1 MSLTRQTLHVTKHN
15 GGGYIYTLRY
25 SFLFRVVWIAIALI
39 ALMAV
44 TICTYQGTENL
55 IASLSQLLVGGN

>member
-1 MSLTRQTLHVTKHN
+1 MNLRRQMSNLTKELP
-15 GGGYIYTLRY
+15 GGYTHTLRH
-25 SFLFRVVWIAIALI
+25 SFLFRVAWMVIALI

-55 IASLSQLLVGGN
+55 IGWVSQLGI

>member
-1 MSLTRQTLHVTKHN
+1 MSLTHQRSNLTN
-15 GGGYIYTLRY
+15 EDREGYTLRH
-25 SFLFRVVWIAIALI
+25 SFLFRVVWMVIALI

-55 IASLSQLLVGGN
+55 IGWVSQWGI

>member
-1 MSLTRQTLHVTKHN
+1 MSLTHQTSTLTNEHR
-15 GGGYIYTLRY
+15 GGYTHTLRH
-25 SFLFRVVWIAIALI
+25 SFLFRAVWMVIALT

-55 IASLSQLLVGGN
+55 IGWVNQLIT

>member
-1 MSLTRQTLHVTKHN
+1 MNLRHQRSILTNEHR
-15 GGGYIYTLRY
+15 GGYTHTLRH
-25 SFLFRVVWIAIALI
+25 SFLFRVVWMVIALT

-55 IASLSQLLVGGN
+55 IGWLSQWSI